1 MNEIEKK
8 QLHGVEIF
16 DFVGKDYKKAMSFE
30 NWRVAYLNY
39 GDEFNLTLP
48 RLERHMETDEVFVLL
63 TGSATLIIGEEL
75 HKVIM
80 KPFKIYNVPKAV
92 WHHIQV
98 DVDTRVL
105 IIENEDTSKANTE
118 YIYF

>member
-1 MNEIEKK
+1 MKDIEKNE
-8 QLHGVEIF
+8 LCGIEIF
-16 DFVGKDYKKAMSFE
+16 DFTGKDYKKAMSFE

-48 RLERHMETDEVFVLL
+48 RLERHMETDEAFILL
-63 TGSATLIIGEEL
+63 TGTATLVIGKEL
-75 HKVIM
+75 NRIDM
-80 KPFKIYNVPKAV
+80 EPFKVYNVPRAV

-98 DVDTRVL
+98 DEGTRVL